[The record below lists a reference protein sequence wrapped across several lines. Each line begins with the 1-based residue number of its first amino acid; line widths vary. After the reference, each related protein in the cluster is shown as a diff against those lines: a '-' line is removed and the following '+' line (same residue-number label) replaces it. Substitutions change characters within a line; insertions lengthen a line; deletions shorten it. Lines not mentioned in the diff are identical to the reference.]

1 MERIFNMKKIVL
13 SVIAL
18 IIVLVTFQFGSE
30 IQELV
35 FPKPNFAELHDG
47 KVILYAT
54 SWCGYCKKTR
64 EFLNENSI
72 PFYEYDIEKS
82 SVGYDQYRAIGGRGV
97 PVLLVKQN
105 VIRGYN
111 PDEILEYLER

>member
-1 MERIFNMKKIVL
+1 MFLNMKKTIFSVITLVIVL
-13 SVIAL
+13 A
-18 IIVLVTFQFGSE
+18 TFQFGSE
-30 IQELV
+30 IQEMV

-64 EFLNENSI
+64 QFLNENSI
-72 PFYEYDIEKS
+72 SFYEYDIEKS
-82 SVGYDQYRAIGGRGV
+82 AIGHDQYRAIGGRGV
-97 PVLLVKQN
+97 PVLLVNKN

-111 PDEILEYLER
+111 PDEILKYLDR

>member
-1 MERIFNMKKIVL
+1 MKKILV
-13 SVIAL
+13 SVITFVV
-18 IIVLVTFQFGSE
+18 VLVTYQSGSE
-30 IQELV
+30 IQDLI

-54 SWCGYCKKTR
+54 SWCGYCEKTR
-64 EFLNENSI
+64 QFLNENSI

-82 SVGYDQYRAIGGRGV
+82 SAGHDQYRAIGGRGV
-97 PVLLVKQN
+97 PVLLVNKS

-111 PDEILEYLER
+111 PDEILKYLE